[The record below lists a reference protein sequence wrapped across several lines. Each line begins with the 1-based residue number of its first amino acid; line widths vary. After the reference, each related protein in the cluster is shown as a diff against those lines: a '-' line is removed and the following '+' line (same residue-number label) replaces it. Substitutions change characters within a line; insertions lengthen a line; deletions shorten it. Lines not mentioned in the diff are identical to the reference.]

1 MKRTTGEPGMK
12 AIGLIGG
19 MSWESTA
26 IYYQQINRL
35 AASRRGGLRSAPI
48 RLHSFDF
55 AAIVT
60 LQQQGEW
67 EMLASHLAEAAR
79 GLERAGAG
87 CVAICTNTMHKV
99 AAEVQAAVGIPL
111 IDIRDVVGAEA
122 RRRGMRRVGLL
133 GTRYT
138 MEQDFF
144 RAHLGREWGLEVLV
158 PPPHEMDSVHSVIF
172 GELCRGVVRA
182 ESRAHLTGL
191 IGQMAAGGAEGVILG
206 CTELMLLLCQGDS
219 PLPLLDTTTL
229 HAQALVDFADGAA
242 SGPLGACPA

>member
-1 MKRTTGEPGMK
+1 MEPMDVWDMK

-26 IYYQQINRL
+26 VYYQQINHL
-35 AASRRGGLRSAPI
+35 TASRRGGLRSAPI
-48 RLHSFDF
+48 HLHSFDF

-60 LQQQGEW
+60 LQQRGEW
-67 EMLASHLAEAAR
+67 GMLARHLAGAAR
-79 GLERAGAG
+79 GLEQAGAG

-111 IDIRDVVGAEA
+111 IDIRDVIGEEA

-138 MEQDFF
+138 MEQEFF
-144 RAHLGREWGLEVLV
+144 RAHLCREWGLEILV
-158 PPPHEMDSVHSVIF
+158 PPPHEMDSVHAVIF
-172 GELCRGVVRA
+172 GELCQGVIRA
-182 ESRAHLTGL
+182 ESRAYLAGLTE
-191 IGQMAAGGAEGVILG
+191 QMAARGAEGIILG
-206 CTELMLLLCQGDS
+206 CTELMLLLDQEDS

-229 HAQALVDFADGAA
+229 HAQALVDFAAGAA
-242 SGPLGACPA
+242 SQPPGACPA